1 MQTENRS
8 VGGGITFLGLLQVAL
23 IVLKLCNVI
32 DWTWALVLA
41 PLWIELGI
49 VAIFIL
55 ISVIVMISIHCG
67 RKL

>member
-1 MQTENRS
+1 MQMENRS

-55 ISVIVMISIHCG
+55 ISVIVIISIHSG

>member
-55 ISVIVMISIHCG
+55 ISVIVIICIHCG